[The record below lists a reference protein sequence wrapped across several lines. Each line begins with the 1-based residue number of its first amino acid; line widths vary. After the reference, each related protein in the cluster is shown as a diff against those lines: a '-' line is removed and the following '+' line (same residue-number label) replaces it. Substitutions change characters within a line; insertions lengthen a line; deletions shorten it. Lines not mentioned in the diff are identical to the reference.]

1 MLDVYAKHCWASQ
14 QWHPGSGIMR
24 LVVLIPIVYLAA
36 VFQTSLVEAIRI
48 GRVEPDLLAMT
59 ALVWLLVA
67 AGPRGFLA
75 AGLIGLV
82 ADLLSPGR
90 LGLGLACYLVVGYA
104 LVRLRTRVGLES
116 VSAQLA
122 AVWGG
127 ATLLALGQAVGR
139 WLLGE
144 PGQTLPASLAGAIGV
159 GVYTAALSLPV
170 LMVVS
175 WIRQPR
181 LARRRRFRDL

>member
-1 MLDVYAKHCWASQ
+1 MENRVARAS
-14 QWHPGSGIMR
+14 SGTRPSPLYTGTMR
-24 LVVLIPIVYLAA
+24 LVVLIPIVYVAA
-36 VFQTSLVEAIRI
+36 VLQTSLVEVIRI

-67 AGPRGFLA
+67 ARPRGVLVAGLTGLA
-75 AGLIGLV
+75 ADLI
-82 ADLLSPGR
+82 SPGR
-90 LGLGLACYLVVGYA
+90 LGLGLACYLAVGYG
-104 LVRLRTRVGLES
+104 LSRLRARVDLDS
-116 VSAQLA
+116 LSAQLA

-127 ATLLALGQAVGR
+127 AMLLALGEAVGR

-144 PGQTLPASLAGAIGV
+144 PVPTLPASLAGALGV
-159 GVYTAALSLPV
+159 GLYTTAVSLPV